1 MARRRRSGGRGSRRS
16 GSSKGG
22 GSGGARRKLLI
33 NAREFEESRIAIIEN
48 GRLEEYYIER
58 QSLGSTLGNIYKAR
72 ITNIEKSIGA
82 AFVEFGH
89 HRQGFLHVSDL
100 CMAAVGEDERGLLAP
115 VQEARES
122 ANDDDVVEMK
132 PKKKKKKD
140 GDEGDD
146 ESAESAAG
154 EDEDGDEDA
163 PKRRRRRGGRRGRG
177 GERSKADGEGDDEED
192 DSEDDESSDDDVRG
206 ARNGRGDGV
215 AVAEADDDDDTPV
228 LDPDELHDELHARDH
243 DGSAEDEALEL
254 LEDLEDD
261 DDSDDDD
268 DDEDDDDSE
277 DDDEDSDDDDEL
289 TVEDIHN
296 WESSSDGDDEDSD
309 DDDSDE
315 SDDDDSDDDDASEQ
329 SSDAKRSSE
338 DSDDDDEGESSGGRR
353 RRSRRGRRK
362 GWRSKSESGDENGEG
377 ESESSDSDD
386 DDDDDEERTAAKEV
400 TRGGRRRGRGR
411 GRRGGTPPAKRT
423 SGNGGNGG
431 GRREQRRLP
440 AIEDILHKGQEIV
453 VQVIKDG
460 IGTKGP
466 TLTTYLSLPG
476 RFVVLMPGIQKRG
489 VSRKVTDGAERDRLK
504 GVVREL
510 ECPEG
515 LGFIVRT
522 AGHGCTA
529 EDLQRDLDYLLRLW
543 EQMRTRVS
551 HHDAPV
557 LLYQESDVVIRTLRD
572 LYDGDGEIVIDDKA
586 TAAKARDFVSQIMPE
601 AVEKVVEFTDQRPL
615 FHHFAIE
622 KEIAELLHH
631 RVELKSGISLVM
643 EQTEALVA
651 IDVNSGRYK
660 PPPGSTIDDTAFQ
673 VNSEAAVEIA
683 RQIRLRDLGGVVV
696 IDFIDMRAE
705 KQRKEIE
712 RLFKERLRNDRAR
725 IKVARISP
733 FGILELTR
741 QRVRPSLKR
750 SVHEKCPYC
759 SGTGFIP
766 SDETSW
772 LSVIRQIRE
781 NLSKPGAVLVVTVR
795 PEVAEAVLNQQRALI
810 AQLEQESRKTIFVR
824 ADHRFAYEDCEIRA
838 MVTLPESDHRRA

>member
-1 MARRRRSGGRGSRRS
+1 MARRRRSGRGSRRS
-16 GSSKGG
+16 NNSSNRGGRGG
-22 GSGGARRKLLI
+22 GPRRKLLI
-33 NAREFEESRIAIIEN
+33 NARENEESRIAIIEN

-100 CMAAVGEDERGLLAP
+100 CMAAVGEDARGLLAP

-122 ANDDDVVEMK
+122 AHDDAVDVEARPAKGDADDEEAADDEASTELEQDDEVAVAVDENDGD
-132 PKKKKKKD
+132 
-140 GDEGDD
+140 DEGDD
-146 ESAESAAG
+146 
-154 EDEDGDEDA
+154 DEV
-163 PKRRRRRGGRRGRG
+163 
-177 GERSKADGEGDDEED
+177 DEE
-192 DSEDDESSDDDVRG
+192 
-206 ARNGRGDGV
+206 
-215 AVAEADDDDDTPV
+215 T
-228 LDPDELHDELHARDH
+228 LHEELHASDH
-243 DGSAEDEALEL
+243 DGSAEDEAFEL
-254 LEDLEDD
+254 LDDLDDDSDDDEQDEDDEDD
-261 DDSDDDD
+261 DETVAEDVHEWSNDASDDDEEEDDDD
-268 DDEDDDDSE
+268 DDEDV
-277 DDDEDSDDDDEL
+277 DDEE
-289 TVEDIHN
+289 
-296 WESSSDGDDEDSD
+296 
-309 DDDSDE
+309 DE
-315 SDDDDSDDDDASEQ
+315 SDDDEEVVASADDDDDTEDESE
-329 SSDAKRSSE
+329 SSD
-338 DSDDDDEGESSGGRR
+338 DESSDESRGRRR
-353 RRSRRGRRK
+353 RRSRRGGRRR
-362 GWRSKSESGDENGEG
+362 GARASDDESAEASANGEDTD
-377 ESESSDSDD
+377 EDESDD
-386 DDDDDEERTAAKEV
+386 DGSQTAAKEV
-400 TRGGRRRGRGR
+400 SRGDGGGRRRGRRR
-411 GRRGGTPPAKRT
+411 GRRGG
-423 SGNGGNGG
+423 SGGGNGNG
-431 GRREQRRLP
+431 NGKRGSGRREQRRLP
-440 AIEDILHKGQEIV
+440 AIEDILRKGQEIV

-489 VSRKVTDGAERDRLK
+489 VSRKVTDNAERERLK
-504 GVVREL
+504 GIVREL

-529 EDLQRDLDYLLRLW
+529 DDLQRDLDYLLRLW
-543 EQMRTRVS
+543 DQMRTRVS

-572 LYDGDGEIVIDDKA
+572 LYDGEGEIVIDDPT
-586 TAAKARDFVSQIMPE
+586 TAEKARDFVGQIMPE
-601 AVEKVVEFTDQRPL
+601 AVDKVVEFTDQRPL
-615 FHHFAIE
+615 FHHYAIE
-622 KEIAELLHH
+622 KEIAGLLHH

-696 IDFIDMRAE
+696 IDFIDMRSE

-712 RLFKERLRNDRAR
+712 RLFKDRLRNDRAR
-725 IKVARISP
+725 IKVARFSP

-750 SVHEKCPYC
+750 SVHQKCPYC
-759 SGTGFIP
+759 AGTGFIP

-795 PEVAEAVLNQQRALI
+795 PEVAEAVLNQQRGLLAE
-810 AQLEQESRKTIFVR
+810 LEAESRKTIFIR

-838 MVTLPESDHRRA
+838 MVALPESDHRRA